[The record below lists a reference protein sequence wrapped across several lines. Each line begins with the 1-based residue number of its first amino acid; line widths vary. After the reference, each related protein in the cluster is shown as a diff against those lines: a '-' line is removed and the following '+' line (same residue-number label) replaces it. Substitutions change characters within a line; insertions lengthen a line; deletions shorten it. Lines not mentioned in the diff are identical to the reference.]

1 MKAFMD
7 RDFLLH
13 TETARE
19 LFHGY
24 AECCPIIDYHNHL
37 SPRDIAQARQF
48 HNLTEL
54 WLETD
59 HYKWRAMRACGVEEA
74 YITGKD
80 TDDYQKFQ
88 AWAKVVPRLAGSPL
102 YHWTHLELQRYFGI
116 SAPLMPETAA
126 KIWEQT
132 CEMLKRPDFNVPS
145 LLEKQKVKV
154 LCTTDDPADRL
165 EWHTAIAADPGISF
179 RVLPSFRPDRYLAVE
194 SEVFRDAVREL
205 EERND
210 VSIKSIED
218 LKQALKKS
226 LDRFAQAGCRLS
238 DHSLSVFSYGRGN
251 GAAAFQKAMA
261 GEAPTEKEI
270 ADYRGD
276 LLRFLGGEYQRRKI
290 SMQLHFGALRN
301 VSTRLFQEIGADAGG
316 DSVGTT
322 VGAAS
327 LGAFLDDLDA
337 AENLP
342 HTVLYNLNPADN
354 MVLSTMAADF
364 APTVKYGAAWWFND
378 TMRGIRNQL
387 QELMETGQLAESIGM
402 LTDSRSFTSFPRH
415 EYYRRILCDTL
426 GQLVEDG
433 LYPDDAT
440 RLGQLVEDVCW
451 RNAARFLRLE

>member
-7 RDFLLH
+7 QDFLLN
-13 TETARE
+13 TDTAKK
-19 LFHGY
+19 LFHTY
-24 AECCPIIDYHNHL
+24 AKNGPIIDYHNHL

-54 WLETD
+54 WLESD

-74 YITGKD
+74 YITGKS

-88 AWAKVVPRLAGSPL
+88 AWAAAVPRIAGSPL

-116 SAPLMPETAA
+116 SVPLTQETAPE
-126 KIWEQT
+126 IWEQT
-132 CEMLKRPDFNVPS
+132 CKMLRLPEFNVPS
-145 LLEKQKVKV
+145 LLEKQNVKV
-154 LCTTDDPADRL
+154 LCTTDDPADSL
-165 EWHTAIAADPGISF
+165 EWHEAIAADSAISF
-179 RVLPSFRPDRYLAVE
+179 RVLPSFRPDRYLSVE
-194 SEVFRDAVREL
+194 SETFRDAVREL
-205 EERND
+205 GERNGD
-210 VSIKSIED
+210 TVRILDD
-218 LKQALKKS
+218 LKENLKKS
-226 LDRFAQAGCRLS
+226 LDRFVQAGCRLS
-238 DHSLSVFSYGRGN
+238 DHSLSVVSYGKGD
-251 GAAAFQKAMA
+251 GVSAFRKAIA
-261 GEAPTEKEI
+261 GEKPTEEEI

-276 LLRFLGGEYQRRKI
+276 LLRFLGGEYKRRKI

-301 VSTRLFQEIGADAGG
+301 VSTRLFKEIGADAGG

-322 VGAAS
+322 VGSAS

-337 AENLP
+337 AGNLP

-378 TMRGIRNQL
+378 TLRGIRNQL
-387 QELMETGQLAESIGM
+387 QELMETEQLAESIGM

-415 EYYRRILCDTL
+415 EYFRRILCDTL

-433 LYPDDAT
+433 LYPDDVP
-440 RLGQLVEDVCW
+440 RLGELAEDVCW

>member
-7 RDFLLH
+7 QNFLLH
-13 TETARE
+13 TETAEE
-19 LFHGY
+19 LFHTY
-24 AECCPIIDYHNHL
+24 AKSCPIMDYHNHL
-37 SPRDIAQARQF
+37 SPQDIAQARQF
-48 HNLTEL
+48 RNLTEL

-59 HYKWRAMRACGVEEA
+59 HYKWRAMRACGIGEA
-74 YITGKD
+74 YITGKS

-116 SAPLMPETAA
+116 SVPLTPDTAA

-132 CEMLKRPDFNVPS
+132 CEMLKSPEFNVPS
-145 LLEKQKVKV
+145 LLEKQNVKV
-154 LCTTDDPADRL
+154 LCTTDDPADSL
-165 EWHTAIAADPGISF
+165 EWHAAIAADPAIFF
-179 RVLPSFRPDRYLAVE
+179 RVLPSFRPDRYLSVE
-194 SEVFRDAVREL
+194 SESFQDAIRDL
-205 EERND
+205 EERNGIS
-210 VSIKSIED
+210 VRSMED
-218 LKQALKKS
+218 LKQSLKKS
-226 LDRFAQAGCRLS
+226 PDRFVQVGCCLS
-238 DHSLSVFSYGRGN
+238 DHSLSVFSYGRGD
-251 GAAAFQKAMA
+251 GTVAFRKAMA
-261 GEAPTEKEI
+261 GEKPTEEEI

-276 LLRFLGGEYQRRKI
+276 LLRFLGEEYTNREI

-301 VSTRLFQEIGADAGG
+301 VSTSLFREIGADAGG
-316 DSVGTT
+316 DSVGVT

-327 LGAFLDDLDA
+327 LGAFLDDLEA
-337 AENLP
+337 AGNLP

-364 APTVKYGAAWWFND
+364 APTIKYGAAWWFND
-378 TMRGIRNQL
+378 TMRGIKNQL

-433 LYPDDAT
+433 LYSDDVI

-451 RNAARFLRLE
+451 RNALRFLRLE